1 MIPEQKRGLSF
12 VQVLAIIV
20 IIIVAGGSGY
30 AFATLSRG
38 AAVQT
43 TTQTLVS
50 TSYTSYPSGQNQSID
65 PVAIYSASSPSIVTV
80 EGSTVV
86 SQGIVT
92 GTEEILG
99 SGFVVLFNNLPYVV
113 TNFHVVD
120 NVSNMT
126 VTFSNGD
133 SYAARAVGSD
143 PYSDLAVVMV
153 ESAPARE
160 YHPITIGNSSALQV
174 GEQVVAIGNPFGLS
188 SSMTQG
194 IISQLGRTLGEP
206 AAGNFSIAN
215 VIQFSAP
222 INPGNS
228 GGPLLNSQ
236 GQVVGITTAT
246 IVLSQGVGFAIPSST
261 ILRELSSLITIGT
274 YNEHAY
280 MGISGANMNYFLARA
295 IGTNYTYGVLV
306 EAVDSNGPSNNILK
320 AGTNQVTV
328 QGVQYL
334 IGGDIIISI
343 NGTKIAN
350 VDALAS
356 YNEQYAV
363 TGDTISV
370 GIIRNGSLTN
380 VSIVLG
386 ARPPPP

>member
-1 MIPEQKRGLSF
+1 M
-12 VQVLAIIV
+12 

>member
-1 MIPEQKRGLSF
+1 MIPEQKHGLSF

-20 IIIVAGGSGY
+20 IVIVAAGSGY

-50 TSYTSYPSGQNQSID
+50 TAYTSYPPGQNQSID

-86 SQGIVT
+86 SQGVIT

-99 SGFVVLFNNLPYVV
+99 SGFVVLYNSLPYVV

-120 NVSNMT
+120 NVTNMT

-133 SYAARAVGSD
+133 SYAAKAVGSD

-160 YHPITIGNSSALQV
+160 FHPITVGNSSALQV

-194 IISQLGRTLGEP
+194 IISQLGRTLAEP

-246 IVLSQGVGFAIPSST
+246 IVSSQGVGFAIPSST

-320 AGTNQVTV
+320 AGSDQVTV
-328 QGVQYL
+328 QGIQYL

-343 NGTKIAN
+343 NGTKIVN

-363 TGDTISV
+363 TGDTINV
-370 GIIRNGSLTN
+370 GIIRNGSLAN